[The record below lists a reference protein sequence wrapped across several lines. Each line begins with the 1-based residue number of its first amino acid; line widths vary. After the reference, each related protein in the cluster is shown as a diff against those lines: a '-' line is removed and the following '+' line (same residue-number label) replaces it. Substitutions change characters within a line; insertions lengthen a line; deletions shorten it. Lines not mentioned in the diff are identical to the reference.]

1 MNEIINDLKI
11 KEENIHKLKGFLDDN
26 KFYGKTTGFAESLFK
41 HFEKRGELSDKQ
53 WHWVLK
59 LVDQVQNP
67 KQEEPEKKLPNING
81 VYSLLRRAV
90 SPKNKSF
97 PKLWLR
103 LDDQDIKISKASN
116 KSRHKGQLF
125 LSNGKWGYENIYFG
139 RIDTSGDLYLSKDG
153 KEIQEE
159 LIDLLN
165 RLVSDPEKVA
175 SEYGKLTGNCFACH
189 KQLSDDRSIE
199 VGYGKV
205 CADKFGL
212 RWG

>member
-1 MNEIINDLKI
+1 MNEIIDDLKI

-116 KSRHKGQLF
+116 KSKHRGKLF

-139 RIDTSGDLYLSKDG
+139 RIETDGDLYLSKDG
-153 KEIQEE
+153 KEVQEK

-165 RLVSDPEKVA
+165 
-175 SEYGKLTGNCFACH
+175 
-189 KQLSDDRSIE
+189 
-199 VGYGKV
+199 
-205 CADKFGL
+205 KFGL
-212 RWG
+212 NWG